1 MGDISLY
8 KRAVGDYKLGRKA
21 LEDAYTD
28 DVMCDLSGY
37 LLQQTV
43 EKLLKFQIELQGDD
57 FPFTHKIPQLLDKV
71 KGPVPAWI
79 VDNREK
85 LTSFEALTRY
95 SSVKVASVT
104 DLRIWYDQIEEYI
117 AQLSPDVEGSSNF
130 PYEPKI

>member
-21 LEDAYTD
+21 LEDASTD
-28 DVMCDLSGY
+28 DVMCDLAGY

-43 EKLLKFQIELQGDD
+43 EKLLKFQIELQGDE
-57 FPFTHKIPQLLDKV
+57 FPFTHKIPQLLDMVKV
-71 KGPVPAWI
+71 PVPAWI

-95 SSVKVASVT
+95 SSVKIASVT
-104 DLRIWYDQIEEYI
+104 DLQIWYDQAEEYMARFNPNI
-117 AQLSPDVEGSSNF
+117 EDAGNF
-130 PYEPKI
+130 PYEPKL